1 MVKQILVNLRMKKR
15 RRTEEKRRNRR
26 KKKSKQVMSLSK
38 LRRRAMGPKEVD
50 LSVLATRWQS
60 AIRGH

>member
-1 MVKQILVNLRMKKR
+1 MVKQIPVNLRMKKR
-15 RRTEEKRRNRR
+15 RRTEEKRRKRR
-26 KKKSKQVMSLSK
+26 KKSKQVMSLSK
-38 LRRRAMGPKEVD
+38 LRKRAMGPKEVD

>member
-1 MVKQILVNLRMKKR
+1 MVKQTLVNLRMKKR

-26 KKKSKQVMSLSK
+26 KKSKQVMSLSK

>member
-1 MVKQILVNLRMKKR
+1 MVKQRLVNLRMKKR
-15 RRTEEKRRNRR
+15 RRTEEKRRKRR
-26 KKKSKQVMSLSK
+26 KKSKQVMPLSK
-38 LRRRAMGPKEVD
+38 LRKRAMGPKEVD

>member
-26 KKKSKQVMSLSK
+26 KKSKQVMSLSK